1 MASMTV
7 IYRTPQDIAAFDRHY
22 FETHIPLAKKL
33 PGLRKYEVSQGPI
46 VTPAGPADFHF
57 VANLQFDDIA
67 AIQRAFASPEGR
79 AAREDRLLFAP
90 NDADVLMLLFDTIE
104 V

>member
-7 IYRTPQDIAAFDRHY
+7 IYRTPMDIAAFDKHY

-33 PGLRKYEVSQGPI
+33 PGLRKYDVSQGPI
-46 VTPAGPADFHF
+46 LTPAGPADFHR
-57 VANLQFDDIA
+57 VGNLEFDDLA

-79 AAREDRLLFAP
+79 AAAEDRLVFAP
-90 NDADVLMLLFDTIE
+90 NNADLLMLLFDTSK

>member
-7 IYRTPQDIAAFDRHY
+7 IYRTPKDIAAFDKHY

-46 VTPAGPADFHF
+46 LTPAGPADFHR
-57 VANLQFDDIA
+57 VGTLEFDDLA
-67 AIQRAFASPEGR
+67 AIHMRSLVRKAESRPRTAFCSHRMTPSC
-79 AAREDRLLFAP
+79 
-90 NDADVLMLLFDTIE
+90 
-104 V
+104 